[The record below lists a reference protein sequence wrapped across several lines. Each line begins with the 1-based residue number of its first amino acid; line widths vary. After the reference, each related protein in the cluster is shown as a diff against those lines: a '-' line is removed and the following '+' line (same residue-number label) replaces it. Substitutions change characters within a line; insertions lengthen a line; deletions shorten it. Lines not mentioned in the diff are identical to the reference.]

1 MPMPSTPMRTPM
13 LNDCPQIGLRIGRR
27 TALGLGAA
35 AAAVAL
41 MPGAALALTDAQAR
55 ALIERAVAD
64 VNAAISSGKTGPALY
79 ADFERLFSRYADVP
93 VIARSALGPAAR
105 SASAAQMVAFTT
117 AFQGYLSRK
126 YGKRFREFIGAR
138 FEVTGARPVKT
149 FFEVKSTAIFPG
161 QAPFEVL
168 WQVSDKSGRD
178 LFFNLIIE
186 GVNMLATERTEI
198 GAMLDRRRGD
208 LDAMIVDLKTAG

>member
-1 MPMPSTPMRTPM
+1 MRSDMRIETP
-13 LNDCPQIGLRIGRR
+13 RIGRR
-27 TALGLGAA
+27 AALGLGAG
-35 AAAVAL
+35 AVSLAM
-41 MPGAALALTDAQAR
+41 MPRAALALTDAQAR
-55 ALIERAVAD
+55 ALIEQVVTD
-64 VNAAISSGKTGPALY
+64 VNAAIGSGKTGPALF
-79 ADFERLFSRYADVP
+79 ADFERLFARYADVP

-105 SASAAQMVAFTT
+105 GASAAQMSEFTAAFR
-117 AFQGYLSRK
+117 GYLSRK

-138 FEVTGARPVKT
+138 FEVTGARAVKT
-149 FFEVKSTAIFPG
+149 FFEVETTAIFQG
-161 QAPFEVL
+161 QAPFEVV

-208 LDAMIVDLKTAG
+208 IDALIADMKTAG

>member
-1 MPMPSTPMRTPM
+1 MTSEMIAFP
-13 LNDCPQIGLRIGRR
+13 RR
-27 TALGLGAA
+27 AALGLGLGATA
-35 AAAVAL
+35 LAL
-41 MPGAALALTDAQAR
+41 MPGAALALTDTQAR

-64 VNAAISSGKTGPALY
+64 VNTAIASGKTGPALY

-105 SASAAQMVAFTT
+105 TASGAQMTAFTR

-126 YGKRFREFIGAR
+126 YGKRFREFVGAR
-138 FEVTGARPVKT
+138 FEVVGARPVKS
-149 FFEVKSTAIFPG
+149 FFEVKSTAIFKG

-168 WQVSDKSGRD
+168 WQVSDKSGKD

-198 GAMLDRRRGD
+198 GAMLDRRRGNI
-208 LDAMIVDLKTAG
+208 DAMIADLQTAG